1 MLRVLFPPQ
10 FDNVFSGQQIA
21 LWILA
26 PVLLFR
32 TMIGINSMA
41 VPRLVASSADSIPL
55 DSFGPTAA
63 TSVIQMFA
71 HLGLFYLAVS
81 LLGWLALVRY
91 RSMVPLIYLLIVV
104 EQVGNRL
111 LQLLYGNP
119 VHGSMTTG
127 ALIVRGILVLA
138 VTGLVLSL
146 IKRRGVA
153 SELAMNRDIG

>member
-1 MLRVLFPPQ
+1 MLRLLFPPQ
-10 FDNVFSGQQIA
+10 FDNVFSGQRIS

-41 VPRLVASSADSIPL
+41 VPRLVASRADSIPL

-104 EQVGNRL
+104 EQVGNKL

-119 VHGSMTTG
+119 VHGSTTTG

-153 SELAMNRDIG
+153 SELAMNRDFS